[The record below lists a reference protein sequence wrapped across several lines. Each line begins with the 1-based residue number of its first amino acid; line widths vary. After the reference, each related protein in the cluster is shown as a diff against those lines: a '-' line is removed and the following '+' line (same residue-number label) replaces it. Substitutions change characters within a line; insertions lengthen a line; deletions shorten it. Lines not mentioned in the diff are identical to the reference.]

1 MRHPWRL
8 LGAVGVALVA
18 TLTFAQAEQNEA
30 SLRAEIQRLQVP
42 APAPSVPPQPEKS
55 EEAEKWFKQIEPVL
69 KPYYDREFQRS
80 LALGDACQNLLKA
93 FPNVSDVNSLTAEM
107 IDAYLHTLPAGGAR
121 SEEARKRIEPLL
133 QRPDLRAEAVLP
145 VYFYQANMIA
155 IMSGQGNLDE
165 LVPVTHDREEVAARL
180 DQLADK
186 FGARY
191 PRSPELGQ
199 LSLAAAA
206 FLDRSSGSNA
216 AAQRDKLLKQADEFG
231 SDDTKR
237 RVAQLRFRDHA
248 VGAECPPIAFTA
260 LDGRKVDLKS
270 LRGKVVLVDFWATWC
285 VPCVWKIPEVKE
297 LYQKE
302 HHRGLEVIGISLDR
316 EREKLTEFVK
326 KNELAW
332 PQYYDGKDWQNEISD
347 RFGVQ
352 AIPQLWLVDRK
363 GNVAAIDPTD
373 LKDQLEKLLAAAK

>member
-8 LGAVGVALVA
+8 LGVVGVALVA

-30 SLRAEIQRLQVP
+30 SLRAEM
-42 APAPSVPPQPEKS
+42 
-55 EEAEKWFKQIEPVL
+55 EKWFKQIEPVL
-69 KPYYDREFQRS
+69 KPYYDQESQRS

-93 FPNVSDVNSLTAEM
+93 FPNVSDANGLTTEM
-107 IDAYLHTLPAGGAR
+107 IEAYLHALPTGGSR

-133 QRPDLRAEAVLP
+133 QRPDLKPEAVLP
-145 VYFYQANMIA
+145 LYFYQANMIA

-180 DQLADK
+180 DQLVDK
-186 FGARY
+186 FGAHY

-206 FLDRSSGSNA
+206 FLDRSNGSNA

-363 GNVAAIDPTD
+363 GNVAAIDPAD
-373 LKDQLEKLLAAAK
+373 LKDQLEKLLAAAKKGSPN